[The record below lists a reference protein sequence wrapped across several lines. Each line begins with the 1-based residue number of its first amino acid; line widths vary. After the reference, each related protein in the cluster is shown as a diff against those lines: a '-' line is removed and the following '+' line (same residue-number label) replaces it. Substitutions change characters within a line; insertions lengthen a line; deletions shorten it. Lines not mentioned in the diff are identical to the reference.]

1 MKIEISNFIYFDLFP
16 DSKRAEEMGFDYSA
30 VWQIFK
36 IANLRLTVIIYTRY
50 RFSSISSFVY

>member
-16 DSKRAEEMGFDYSA
+16 DSKKAEEIGFDYSA

-36 IANLRLTVIIYTRY
+36 IANLCLTVIIYT
-50 RFSSISSFVY
+50 